1 MAANFLSSLNEWI
14 NKGSNPSP
22 VIFKIVKEQVKRFTN
37 RQISYQGNID
47 LRGFLD
53 LESYNDYLE
62 SKLWEEKLL
71 KGGFAY
77 IIQSS
82 SNEQHAL
89 RNLNFLI
96 SQMNDQLGLQNNP
109 DIDNLITLVKD
120 HIENLFQEYFSIS
133 DRIFNKS
140 EITLIK
146 ELDLETAKEII
157 LQSKR
162 QNKDYRIRLTYELLN
177 QFTSNEKLSFSDL
190 IKNLKEQIG
199 ITDTSTQSLNFKNDG
214 DEDQEL
220 ELAEKDSD
228 SISIINKEFIKKK
241 LDDFS
246 ESLTEP
252 EFLVLINWLDVKY
265 EKLDEN
271 KKESFNKRQIK
282 LSQEIGLE
290 KSAIYQL
297 LSNAKNK
304 LISFLK
310 KFEDDEKA
318 YIINLITTM
327 IEENK
332 K

>member
-47 LRGFLD
+47 LRGYLD

-133 DRIFNKS
+133 DRIFSKS

-146 ELDLETAKEII
+146 ELDVETAKEII

-177 QFTSNEKLSFSDL
+177 QFTSNEKLSFSEL
-190 IKNLKEQIG
+190 IKNIKEQIG
-199 ITDTSTQSLNFKNDG
+199 LTDTATQSLNFKNDN
-214 DEDQEL
+214 DEDQEID
-220 ELAEKDSD
+220 LAEKDSD

-271 KKESFNKRQIK
+271 KKESFNKRQIR